1 MKKKT
6 IEKTNNLI
14 VKSPFVA
21 AFAMI
26 FALGFLASGTVCI
39 AEENPDTASEVAPAP
54 LEVAAPETNPEGQAQ
69 PEDAAAYAVS
79 TPFAVTKFETPVTM
93 YVTET
98 INVRDGAGTEY
109 NPIGKLGWGNCVS
122 VTGTTDNGW
131 YEIDYNGTV
140 AYIISNYVSQD
151 IPGIPYLFVGDSRTV
166 QLQMAVGS
174 NEKAYVA
181 KVGEGYYW
189 FKNTA
194 MPQIQASAGAG
205 TTMVINFGVND
216 LANASKYIKL
226 VNSNIDAWEAQG
238 ITVYYAAVTPVGD
251 CSTVSNDQ
259 IEKFNARLQAELDP
273 RIKWID
279 GYSFLKQNGFSAS
292 DGLHYNRSTYKNLY
306 SYYMS
311 VIGTDV

>member
-1 MKKKT
+1 MKKKAN
-6 IEKTNNLI
+6 EKTNNLI
-14 VKSPFVA
+14 AKSPFVA

-26 FALGFLASGTVCI
+26 FALGFLADATAI
-39 AEENPDTASEVAPAP
+39 HAEDN
-54 LEVAAPETNPEGQAQ
+54 LEVASIETSEAPVQDQQQEAPVAEQ
-69 PEDAAAYAVS
+69 PEDAAAYEVS
-79 TPFAVTKFETPVTM
+79 TPFTVTKLEAPVTM
-93 YVTET
+93 YITET
-98 INVRDGAGTEY
+98 VNVRDGAGTEY
-109 NPIGKLGWGNCVS
+109 NAIGKLGWGNCVS
-122 VTGTTDNGW
+122 VTGTTNNGW
-131 YEIDYNGTV
+131 YEISYNDTV
-140 AYIISNYVSQD
+140 AYVIGNYVSQD
-151 IPGIPYLFVGDSRTV
+151 LPGIPYLFVGDSRTV

-174 NEKAYVA
+174 NDKAYVA

-194 MPQIQASAGAG
+194 MPQIQENAGAG

-216 LANASKYIKL
+216 LANASKYINL

-251 CSTVSNDQ
+251 CSTVSNEQ
-259 IEKFNARLQAELDP
+259 IEKFNARLQRELDP

>member
-6 IEKTNNLI
+6 NEKTNNLI
-14 VKSPFVA
+14 AKSPFVA

-26 FALGFLASGTVCI
+26 FALGFLANGTVCI
-39 AEENPDTASEVAPAP
+39 AEETPEAAPVETTEAPATEQQP
-54 LEVAAPETNPEGQAQ
+54 DAPVAEQ
-69 PEDAAAYAVS
+69 PEDAAAYEVS
-79 TPFAVTKFETPVTM
+79 TPFTVTKLETPVTM

-98 INVRDGAGTEY
+98 VNVRDGAGTQY

-131 YEIDYNGTV
+131 YEISYNDTV
-140 AYIISNYVSQD
+140 AYIIGNYVSQNL
-151 IPGIPYLFVGDSRTV
+151 PGIPYLFVGDSRTV

-174 NEKAYVA
+174 NDKAYVA
-181 KVGEGYYW
+181 KVGEGYNW

-259 IEKFNARLQAELDP
+259 IEKFNARLKAELDP